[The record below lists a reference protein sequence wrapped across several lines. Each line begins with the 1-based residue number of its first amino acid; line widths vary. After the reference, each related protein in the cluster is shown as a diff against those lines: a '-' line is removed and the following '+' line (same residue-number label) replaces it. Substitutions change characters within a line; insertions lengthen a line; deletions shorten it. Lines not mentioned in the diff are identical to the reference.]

1 MNKFFLSIYD
11 RLSRNKPLS
20 IFLMAVI
27 LGLCVLSALRLD
39 YKETI
44 ADFLP
49 SDPEK
54 EKYTSVY
61 NDMSDQGQIT
71 VIFAV
76 DTTKLVDDEAL
87 DAIMDAMD
95 AFEANWQKE
104 DTASLV
110 GDLRCKVDDS
120 QVFDAID
127 FIRDNQALFLT
138 EADYQR
144 MDSLLATPDYVA
156 TCMGNV
162 KRILSMPTGSFVVD
176 GVKADPLNLY
186 SPSLQRLNALNPTQG
201 YRLEDEYLFNERGNM
216 GFAFFSSPFTGSDT
230 QGNAKIVELIN
241 RVIEQ
246 TKVTSPD
253 VHVSAVGAPTIAVTN
268 AQQIKKDSLLSV
280 SLALVLIFGILMFTM
295 ARKRNL
301 LWLGISI
308 LFGWI
313 FALAIIALFKSSISI
328 IVVGIGSVI
337 VGIAVNY
344 PLHYLD
350 HIKQEPDKREA
361 LKDVIQPLV
370 IGNITTVAA
379 FACLIFVKA
388 EAMRDLG
395 LFGALML
402 VGTILFVMVFL
413 PLFAVSPKKTKKLF
427 VDNGKAPSETW
438 RKVKLYAFWPLVII
452 TLILG
457 YYSQDTAFDAD
468 LHNINY
474 MTQQQQNDLALLNE
488 SLQKDGE
495 TDLIYVVSEGTTL
508 QEALA
513 KNETVMT
520 NCRRLLS
527 DSLSAKVSG
536 PDGLLPS
543 VEKQKESLALWTA
556 YWERHPEIVDEV
568 KKEALKAG
576 FTEDAFLPFTE
587 GVTKQY
593 EPLSETEM
601 EPLLALCQTYTL
613 QHDSIARVV
622 NFVRVPVEAS
632 EAVKEQIRLIIEEQ
646 GVASRHRE
654 ELSDPKTSALRVL
667 RQAQEPAQGPQG
679 IGPSTFRQAQG
690 SGALTSDGFAFSISD
705 VGNNLVTALSD
716 DFDYILYVCSIV
728 VFFFLCLSFGRLEL
742 SLLAFLPLTVGWAWI
757 LGIMHLGGIKFNIV
771 NIILATFIFGQGDD
785 YTIFITE
792 GLLYEYTY
800 GKKMLKNYRNS
811 VILSGI
817 LMFIGIGTLIFAK
830 HPAMRSLAEVAI
842 IGMATVVFM
851 ACYLPPF
858 VFNWLTKKKGQLRQ
872 VPLTLKRMLYTF
884 LTILVF
890 FVFVFVLFTPFTL
903 LYILLVPPSE
913 KKRYRYHQMIAWAMR
928 AALKLLP
935 GVKFHLNNEVGETFD
950 KPAVIIANHQS
961 HLDLLCTVL
970 LHPKVV
976 LLTTDWVWKN
986 PIYALVIRFAEY
998 YPVSAGFDKNLERLQ
1013 KLVERGY
1020 SVIVYPEG
1028 TRSETG
1034 EILRFHKGAFQ
1045 LAQSLNVDILP
1056 VYVHG
1061 ANHVM
1066 PKKDFVLREGQLY
1079 VEIGRRMSADEVKAN
1094 EPRALASQFR
1104 RQYIEHFEEIR
1115 CQREDTEY
1123 VLPFVRYKYIYKGHE
1138 NERES
1143 RRNLKR
1149 IRAHAAEINALD
1161 GQSVLVKNS
1170 GIGELAWTIALVHRD
1185 MQVYAVEGDN
1195 DKHLI
1200 ASHTSYIPDNLHF
1213 IFEGEG
1219 ELSSD
1224 QIIDKQTFLQ

>member
-20 IFLMAVI
+20 IFLMAFV

-39 YKETI
+39 YKENI

-49 SDPEK
+49 TDPEK

-61 NDMSDQGQIT
+61 DDLSNQGQIT
-71 VIFAV
+71 VIFAA
-76 DTTKLVDDEAL
+76 DTTKLVDDETL
-87 DAIMDAMD
+87 DAVMDAMD
-95 AFEANWQKE
+95 AFETNWHAE
-104 DTASLV
+104 DTAMLV
-110 GDLRCKVDDS
+110 SDLQCKVDDS

-138 EADYQR
+138 EADYRR
-144 MDSLLATPDYVA
+144 MDSLLAEPDYVA
-156 TCMGNV
+156 TCMGNI
-162 KRILSMPTGSFVVD
+162 KRILSMPTVSFVVD

-201 YRLEDEYLFNERGNM
+201 YRLEDEYLFNERGDM
-216 GFAFFSSPFTGSDT
+216 GFAFFSSPFSGSDT
-230 QGNAKIVELIN
+230 KGNAQIVELIN
-241 RVIEQ
+241 KVVKQ
-246 TKVTSPD
+246 TEATSPD
-253 VHVSAVGAPTIAVTN
+253 VHISAVGAPTIAVTN

-313 FALAIIALFKSSISI
+313 FALAVIALFKSSISI

-413 PLFAVSPKKTKKLF
+413 PLFAVTPKKTKKLF
-427 VDNGKAPSETW
+427 VDDGKAPSETW
-438 RKVKLYAFWPLVII
+438 RKIKLYAFWPLVII

-474 MTQQQQNDLALLNE
+474 MTQQQQKDLDLLNE
-488 SLQKDGE
+488 SLQKEGE
-495 TDLIYVVSEGTTL
+495 TDLIYVVSEGQTL

-513 KNETVMT
+513 KNEMVMAD
-520 NCRRLLS
+520 CRSLLS
-527 DSLSAKVSG
+527 DSLSAVISG

-543 VEKQKESLALWTA
+543 VEKQEESLSLWKA
-556 YWERHPEIVDEV
+556 FWERHPEIADEV
-568 KKEALKAG
+568 KREAAKVG
-576 FTEDAFLPFTE
+576 FTEDAFLPFTN
-587 GVTKQY
+587 GITKPY
-593 EPLSETEM
+593 EPLSEEEM
-601 EPLLALCQTYTL
+601 APLQALCQTYTL
-613 QHDSIARVV
+613 QHDSVARVV
-622 NFVRVPVEAS
+622 NFVRVPVAAS
-632 EAVKEQIRLIIEEQ
+632 EPLKQQ
-646 GVASRHRE
+646 
-654 ELSDPKTSALRVL
+654 L
-667 RQAQEPAQGPQG
+667 RQALPD
-679 IGPSTFRQAQG
+679 T
-690 SGALTSDGFAFSISD
+690 GFAFSISD

-757 LGIMHLGGIKFNIV
+757 LGIMHLGSIKFNIV

-884 LTILVF
+884 LTFLVF
-890 FVFVFVLFTPFTL
+890 FIAAFVIVTPLTL
-903 LYILLVPPSE
+903 IYMLLGPNTE
-913 KKRYRYHQMIAWAMR
+913 KKRYRYHQMIAWVMR
-928 AALKLLP
+928 TALKILP
-935 GVKFHLNNEVGETFD
+935 DVKFHLNNEIGETFE

-961 HLDLLCTVL
+961 HLDLLCMMML
-970 LHPKVV
+970 NPKVV

-986 PIYALVIRFAEY
+986 PVYGLIIRFAEY
-998 YPVSAGFDKNLERLQ
+998 YPVSDGYDKNVERLQ

-1020 SVIVYPEG
+1020 SVVVFPEG

-1045 LAQSLNVDILP
+1045 LAQALNVDILP
-1056 VYVHG
+1056 VFIHG
-1061 ANHVM
+1061 ASHVM
-1066 PKKDFVLREGQLY
+1066 PKKDFVLCEGQLY
-1079 VEIGRRMSADEVKAN
+1079 VEIGQRTPVDEVKAM
-1094 EPRALASQFR
+1094 EARALTSQFHKY
-1104 RQYIEHFEEIR
+1104 YIEHFEEVR

-1123 VLPFVRYKYIYKGHE
+1123 VLPFVRYKYIYKGNE
-1138 NERES
+1138 NEREC

-1149 IRAHAAEINALD
+1149 IRTHAAEINALN
-1161 GQSVLVKNS
+1161 GQNILVKNS

-1185 MQVYAVEGDN
+1185 IQVYAVETDE

-1200 ASHTSYIPDNLHF
+1200 ASHTSYIPGNLHF
-1213 IFEGEG
+1213 ILDGQEVPNYEQAI
-1219 ELSSD
+1219 D
-1224 QIIDKQTFLQ
+1224 TQIFLK

>member
-11 RLSRNKPLS
+11 YLSRNKPLS
-20 IFLMAVI
+20 IALMLVI
-27 LGLCVLSALRLD
+27 TALCVFSALRLD
-39 YKETI
+39 YKENI

-61 NDMSDQGQIT
+61 DDLSNQGQIT
-71 VIFAV
+71 ILFTA
-76 DTTKLVDDEAL
+76 DTTKLVGDEAL
-87 DAIMDAMD
+87 DALMDAMD
-95 AFEANWQKE
+95 AFETNWQTA
-104 DTASLV
+104 DTALLV
-110 GDLRCKVDDS
+110 SDFHCKVDDS

-127 FIRDNQALFLT
+127 FIRENQALFLT
-138 EADYQR
+138 EADYHR
-144 MDSLLATPDYVA
+144 MDSLLEEPDYVT
-156 TCMGNV
+156 TCMSNI
-162 KRILSMPTGSFVVD
+162 KRILSMPTVSFVVD
-176 GVKADPLNLY
+176 GVKADPLSLY

-201 YRLEDEYLFNERGNM
+201 YRMEDEYLFNERGDM
-216 GFAFFSSPFTGSDT
+216 GFAFFSSPFSGSDT
-230 QGNAKIVELIN
+230 KGNAKIVELIDK
-241 RVIEQ
+241 VVKQ
-246 TKVTSPD
+246 TKTTSPD
-253 VHVSAVGAPTIAVTN
+253 VHISAVGAPTIAVTN
-268 AQQIKKDSLLSV
+268 AQQIKKDSFLSV
-280 SLALVLIFGILMFTM
+280 ALALVLIFGILMFTM

-350 HIKQEPDKREA
+350 HIKQEPNKREA

-370 IGNITTVAA
+370 IGNLTTVAA
-379 FACLIFVKA
+379 FACLVFVKA

-413 PLFAVSPKKTKKLF
+413 PLFAVVPKKTKKLF
-427 VDNGKAPSETW
+427 VDDGKAPSETW
-438 RKVKLYAFWPLVII
+438 RKVKLYVFWPLVII
-452 TLILG
+452 TLILA

-474 MTQQQQNDLALLNE
+474 MTKQQQKDLDLLSE
-488 SLQKDGE
+488 SLQKEGE
-495 TDLIYVVSEGTTL
+495 TDLIYVVSEGETT

-513 KNETVMT
+513 KNEKIMA

-527 DSLSAKVSG
+527 DCPNASVSG
-536 PDGLLPS
+536 PDGLMPS
-543 VEKQKESLALWTA
+543 IEKQKESLILWQA
-556 YWERHPEIVDEV
+556 FWERHPEVADEV
-568 KKEALKAG
+568 RREAVKAG
-576 FTEDAFLPFTE
+576 FTEDAFSMFTE
-587 GVTKQY
+587 GITKQY
-593 EPLSETEM
+593 EPLSEIEM
-601 EPLLALCQTYTL
+601 KPLQALCQTYTL
-613 QHDSIARVV
+613 QHDSIIRVV
-622 NFVRVPVEAS
+622 NFVRVPLEAS
-632 EAVKEQIRLIIEEQ
+632 EAVKEQIRLVIEEQ

-654 ELSDPKTSALRVL
+654 ERSDPEISAL
-667 RQAQEPAQGPQG
+667 RQAQ
-679 IGPSTFRQAQG
+679 GPS
-690 SGALTSDGFAFSISD
+690 GFAFSISD

-742 SLLAFLPLTVGWAWI
+742 SLLAFLPLTVGWTWI
-757 LGIMHLGGIKFNIV
+757 LGIMHLGSIKFNIV

-817 LMFIGIGTLIFAK
+817 LMFIGIGTLIIAK

-890 FVFVFVLFTPFTL
+890 FIFAFVLFTPFTL

-913 KKRYRYHQMIAWAMR
+913 KKRYRYHKMIASIMR
-928 AALKLLP
+928 TALKILP
-935 GVKFHLNNEVGETFD
+935 GVKFHLNNTTGETFE

-961 HLDLLCTVL
+961 HLDLLCTIM

-986 PIYALVIRFAEY
+986 PVYALPIRYAEY
-998 YPVSAGFDKNLERLQ
+998 YPVSDGYDKNVDRLK

-1020 SVIVYPEG
+1020 SVVVFPEG

-1045 LAQSLNVDILP
+1045 LAQALNVDILP
-1056 VYVHG
+1056 VFIHG

-1079 VEIGRRMSADEVKAN
+1079 VEIGQRMPVEEVKSM
-1094 EPRALASQFR
+1094 ESRALTSQFHKY
-1104 RQYIEHFEEIR
+1104 YIEHFEEVR
-1115 CQREDTEY
+1115 RQREDTEY
-1123 VLPFVRYKYIYKGHE
+1123 VLPFVRYKYIYKGNE
-1138 NERES
+1138 TEREC
-1143 RRNLKR
+1143 RRNLKQ
-1149 IRAHAAEINALD
+1149 IRAHAVEID
-1161 GQSVLVKNS
+1161 TMDQQSILVKNS

-1185 MQVYAVEGDN
+1185 SQVYAVEADE

-1213 IFEGEG
+1213 LSEGQDMPNTD
-1219 ELSSD
+1219 L
-1224 QIIDKQTFLQ
+1224 IIDTQTFLK

>member
-11 RLSRNKPLS
+11 RLSQNKPLS
-20 IFLMAVI
+20 VALLLVI
-27 LGLCVLSALRLD
+27 TALCVFSALRLD
-39 YKETI
+39 YKENI

-49 SDPEK
+49 TDPEK

-61 NDMSDQGQIT
+61 DDLSNQGQIT
-71 VIFAV
+71 VIFAA
-76 DTTKLVDDEAL
+76 DTTKLVGDEAF
-87 DAIMDAMD
+87 DALMDAVD
-95 AFEANWQKE
+95 AFEANWQVE
-104 DTASLV
+104 DTAMLV
-110 GDLRCKVDDS
+110 SDLRCKVDDN
-120 QVFDAID
+120 QVFEAID

-138 EADYQR
+138 EADYHR
-144 MDSLLATPDYVA
+144 MDSLLAEPDYVA
-156 TCMGNV
+156 TCMGNI
-162 KRILSMPTGSFVVD
+162 KRMMSMPTVSFVVD

-201 YRLEDEYLFNERGNM
+201 YRVEDEYLFNERGDI
-216 GFAFFSSPFTGSDT
+216 GFAFFSSPFSGNDT
-230 QGNAKIVELIN
+230 RGNAQIVELIDK
-241 RVIEQ
+241 VIAQ
-246 TKVTSPD
+246 TEKSSPD
-253 VHVSAVGAPTIAVTN
+253 IHISAVGAPTIAVTN
-268 AQQIKKDSLLSV
+268 AQQIKKDSYLSV
-280 SLALVLIFGILMFTM
+280 TLAIVLIFGILMFTM

-301 LWLGISI
+301 LWLGIAI

-313 FALAIIALFKSSISI
+313 FALAVIALFKSSISI

-350 HIKQEPDKREA
+350 HIKQEPNKREA

-413 PLFAVSPKKTKKLF
+413 PLFAVTPKKTKKLF
-427 VDNGKAPSETW
+427 VDDGKAPSETW
-438 RKVKLYAFWPLVII
+438 RKIKLYAFWPLVII
-452 TLILG
+452 TLILS
-457 YYSQDTAFDAD
+457 YYSQETAFDSD

-474 MTQQQQNDLALLNE
+474 MTEQQQKDLDLLNA
-488 SLQKDGE
+488 SLQKEGE
-495 TDLIYVVSEGTTL
+495 TDLIYVVSEGQTL

-513 KNETVMT
+513 KNERVMAD
-520 NCRRLLS
+520 CRRMLS
-527 DSLSAKVSG
+527 DDVAVIVSG

-543 VEKQKESLALWTA
+543 VEKQKESLTLWTA
-556 YWERHPEIVDEV
+556 FWERHPNIADEV
-568 KKEALKAG
+568 QQEAIKIG
-576 FTEDAFLPFTE
+576 FTEDAFSPFINGMTKSYQPLTE
-587 GVTKQY
+587 DK
-593 EPLSETEM
+593 M
-601 EPLLALCQTYTL
+601 EPLRLLCQTYTL

-622 NFVRVPVEAS
+622 NFVRVPQDTS
-632 EAVKEQIRLIIEEQ
+632 ESVKERIRTIIEQCGKQ
-646 GVASRHRE
+646 GVASRIDCVESSICE
-654 ELSDPKTSALRVL
+654 ERSNPEISAL
-667 RQAQEPAQGPQG
+667 RQAQGPQV
-679 IGPSTFRQAQG
+679 T
-690 SGALTSDGFAFSISD
+690 DGFAFSISD
-705 VGNNLVTALSD
+705 VGNNLVSALSD

-742 SLLAFLPLTVGWAWI
+742 SLLAFLPLTVGWTWI
-757 LGIMHLGGIKFNIV
+757 LGIMHLGSIKFNIV

-792 GLLYEYTY
+792 GLLYEYAY

-842 IGMATVVFM
+842 IGMATVVLM

-858 VFNWLTKKKGQLRQ
+858 IFNWLTKKKGQLRQ
-872 VPLTLKRMLYTF
+872 VPLTLKRLLYTF
-884 LTILVF
+884 LTLLVF
-890 FVFVFVLFTPFTL
+890 FIAAFVIVTPLTL
-903 LYILLVPPSE
+903 IYMILGPNTE
-913 KKRYRYHQMIAWAMR
+913 KKRYRYHQMIAWVMR
-928 AALKLLP
+928 IALKILP
-935 GVKFHLNNEVGETFD
+935 GVKFRFINEGVETFE

-961 HLDLLCTVL
+961 HLDLLCMMM

-986 PIYALVIRFAEY
+986 PVYGLIIRFAEY
-998 YPVSAGFDKNLERLQ
+998 YPVSDGYDKNAERLK

-1020 SVIVYPEG
+1020 SVVVYPEG

-1045 LAQSLNVDILP
+1045 LAQALNVDLLP
-1056 VYVHG
+1056 VFVHG

-1066 PKKDFVLREGQLY
+1066 PKKDIVLREGQLY
-1079 VEIGRRMSADEVKAN
+1079 VEIGRRMSAEEVKSV

-1104 RQYIEHFEEIR
+1104 QYYIEHFEEIR
-1115 CQREDTEY
+1115 RQREDTEY
-1123 VLPFVRYKYIYKGHE
+1123 VLPFVRYKYIYKGNEH
-1138 NERES
+1138 EREC
-1143 RRNLKR
+1143 RRTLKC
-1149 IRAHAAEINALD
+1149 IRAHAAEIDALD
-1161 GQSVLVKNS
+1161 YSSILVKNS

-1185 MQVYAVEGDN
+1185 MQVYALEADD

-1213 IFEGEG
+1213 IHDGE
-1219 ELSSD
+1219 D
-1224 QIIDKQTFLQ
+1224 VPTCDFTIDKLEFLK

>member
-20 IFLMAVI
+20 IALLLVI
-27 LGLCVLSALRLD
+27 TALCVFSALRLD
-39 YKETI
+39 YKENI

-49 SDPEK
+49 TDPEK

-61 NDMSDQGQIT
+61 DDLSNQGQIT
-71 VIFAV
+71 VIFAA
-76 DTTKLVDDEAL
+76 DTTKLVGDEAL
-87 DAIMDAMD
+87 DALMDAMD
-95 AFEANWQKE
+95 AFEANWQVE
-104 DTASLV
+104 DTAMLV
-110 GDLRCKVDDS
+110 SDLRCKVDDN
-120 QVFDAID
+120 QVFEAID

-138 EADYQR
+138 EADYHR
-144 MDSLLATPDYVA
+144 MDSLLAEPNYVA
-156 TCMGNV
+156 TCMGNI
-162 KRILSMPTGSFVVD
+162 KRMMSMPTVSFVVD

-201 YRLEDEYLFNERGNM
+201 YRVEDEYLFNERGDI
-216 GFAFFSSPFTGSDT
+216 GFAFFSSPFSGNDT
-230 QGNAKIVELIN
+230 RGNAQIVELIDK
-241 RVIEQ
+241 VIGQ
-246 TKVTSPD
+246 TEKSSPD
-253 VHVSAVGAPTIAVTN
+253 IHISAVGAPTIAVTN
-268 AQQIKKDSLLSV
+268 AQQIKKDSYLSV
-280 SLALVLIFGILMFTM
+280 TLAIVLIFGILMFTM

-301 LWLGISI
+301 LWLGIAI

-313 FALAIIALFKSSISI
+313 FALAVIALFKSSISI

-350 HIKQEPDKREA
+350 HIKQEPNKREA

-413 PLFAVSPKKTKKLF
+413 PLFAVTPKKTKKLF
-427 VDNGKAPSETW
+427 VDDGKAPSETW
-438 RKVKLYAFWPLVII
+438 RKIKLYAFWPLVII
-452 TLILG
+452 TLILS
-457 YYSQDTAFDAD
+457 YYSQETAFDSD

-474 MTQQQQNDLALLNE
+474 MTEQQQKDLDLLNA
-488 SLQKDGE
+488 SLQKEGE
-495 TDLIYVVSEGTTL
+495 TDLIYVVSEGQTL

-513 KNETVMT
+513 KNERVMAD
-520 NCRRLLS
+520 CRRMLS
-527 DSLSAKVSG
+527 DDVAVTVSG

-543 VEKQKESLALWTA
+543 VEKQKESLTLWTA
-556 YWERHPEIVDEV
+556 FWERHPNIADEV
-568 KKEALKAG
+568 QQEAIKIG
-576 FTEDAFLPFTE
+576 FTEDAFSPFINGMTKSYQPLTE
-587 GVTKQY
+587 DK
-593 EPLSETEM
+593 M
-601 EPLLALCQTYTL
+601 EPLRLLCQTYTL

-622 NFVRVPVEAS
+622 NFVRVPQDTS
-632 EAVKEQIRLIIEEQ
+632 ESVKERIRTIIEQCGKQ
-646 GVASRHRE
+646 GVASHHCE
-654 ELSDPKTSALRVL
+654 ERSNPKISAL
-667 RQAQEPAQGPQG
+667 RQAQGPQV
-679 IGPSTFRQAQG
+679 
-690 SGALTSDGFAFSISD
+690 SDGFAFSISD
-705 VGNNLVTALSD
+705 VGNNLVSALSD

-742 SLLAFLPLTVGWAWI
+742 SLLAFLPLTVGWTWI
-757 LGIMHLGGIKFNIV
+757 LGIMHLGSIKFNIV

-792 GLLYEYTY
+792 GLLYEYAY

-842 IGMATVVFM
+842 IGMATVVLM

-858 VFNWLTKKKGQLRQ
+858 IFNWLTKKKGQLRQ
-872 VPLTLKRMLYTF
+872 VPLTLKRLLYTF
-884 LTILVF
+884 LTLLVF
-890 FVFVFVLFTPFTL
+890 FIAAFVIVTPLTL
-903 LYILLVPPSE
+903 IYMILGPNTE
-913 KKRYRYHQMIAWAMR
+913 KKRYRYHQMIAWVMR
-928 AALKLLP
+928 IALKILP
-935 GVKFHLNNEVGETFD
+935 EVKFRLVNEGVETFE

-961 HLDLLCTVL
+961 HLDLLCMMM

-986 PIYALVIRFAEY
+986 PVYGLIIRFAEY
-998 YPVSAGFDKNLERLQ
+998 YPVSDGYDKNAERLK

-1020 SVIVYPEG
+1020 SVVVYPEG

-1045 LAQSLNVDILP
+1045 LAQALNVDILP
-1056 VYVHG
+1056 VFVHG

-1066 PKKDFVLREGQLY
+1066 PKKDIVLREGQLY
-1079 VEIGRRMSADEVKAN
+1079 VEIGRRMSAEEVKSV

-1104 RQYIEHFEEIR
+1104 QYYIEHFEEIR
-1115 CQREDTEY
+1115 RQREDTEY
-1123 VLPFVRYKYIYKGHE
+1123 VLPFVRYKYIYKGNEH
-1138 NERES
+1138 EREC
-1143 RRNLKR
+1143 RRTLKC
-1149 IRAHAAEINALD
+1149 IRAHAAEIDALD
-1161 GQSVLVKNS
+1161 YSSILVKNS

-1185 MQVYAVEGDN
+1185 MQVYALEADD

-1213 IFEGEG
+1213 IHDGE
-1219 ELSSD
+1219 D
-1224 QIIDKQTFLQ
+1224 VPTCDFTIDKLEFLK